1 MEKVQIKTFW
11 QAATEPIEDREY
23 EPVSEEP
30 SLTMQEGYESLDEMI
45 PRIMRGEVKYIPMVY
60 EYGADD
66 SDDIMDSVVVDH
78 LDDLTDV
85 DFSRDILAG
94 EKFSRESLASAATL
108 ASIAASARANTQ
120 SAVDGSKHGAEEGND
135 KLTTEPESS
144 NSGEKAKE

>member
-11 QAATEPIEDREY
+11 QAAAEPIEDRDY

-66 SDDIMDSVVVDH
+66 SDDIMDSAVVDH

-85 DFSRDILAG
+85 DVSRDILA
-94 EKFSRESLASAATL
+94 SAVGSAQGANTL
-108 ASIAASARANTQ
+108 ATAE
-120 SAVDGSKHGAEEGND
+120 DSKHGAEEADAKRSAAEVNS
-135 KLTTEPESS
+135 LTTEPARS
-144 NSGEKAKE
+144 NSGEQVKE